1 MVVLI
6 VENAP
11 QSLRGEISRW
21 LIEPRAGVF
30 VGNVPARVRD
40 KLWELVTEKLTKRGD
55 LDAGAILIHSAMTEQ
70 GFAIR
75 SFGDPR
81 RKVVDVEGL
90 QLIKF
95 SGV

>member
-11 QSLRGEISRW
+11 PSLRGEISR
-21 LIEPRAGVF
+21 LMIMDLLYQRHGIER
-30 VGNVPARVRD
+30 
-40 KLWELVTEKLTKRGD
+40 LWEMVTQKLSKKPE
-55 LDAGAILIHSAMTEQ
+55 AGAMLIHSARTEQ

-95 SGV
+95 CGV

>member
-11 QSLRGEISRW
+11 ASLRGEISRL
-21 LIEPRAGVF
+21 LIEPRAGTF
-30 VGNVPARVRD
+30 VGNLSARVRD
-40 KLWELVTEKLTKRGD
+40 RLWETVTEKLAKKPE
-55 LDAGAILIHSAMTEQ
+55 AGAMLIHTARTEQ

-81 RKVVDVEGL
+81 RKVVEVEGL

-95 SGV
+95 CGV

>member
-11 QSLRGEISRW
+11 ASLRGEISR
-21 LIEPRAGVF
+21 LMIQPRAGTF
-30 VGNVPARVRD
+30 VGNIPARVRD
-40 KLWELVTEKLTKRGD
+40 RLWERVTEKLAKKPE
-55 LDAGAILIHSAMTEQ
+55 AGAMLIHTARTEQ

-81 RKVVDVEGL
+81 RKVVDAEGL

-95 SGV
+95 CGV

>member
-11 QSLRGEISRW
+11 GSLRGEISR
-21 LIEPRAGVF
+21 LMIEPRAGTF
-30 VGNVPARVRD
+30 VGNIPARVRD
-40 KLWELVTEKLTKRGD
+40 RLWDQVKRKLVDRP
-55 LDAGAILIHSAMTEQ
+55 DAGAILVHSAMTEQ

-81 RKVVDVEGL
+81 RTVVDFEGL

>member
-11 QSLRGEISRW
+11 ASLRGEISC
-21 LIEPRAGVF
+21 LMIQPRAGTF
-30 VGNVPARVRD
+30 VGNIPARVRD
-40 KLWELVTEKLTKRGD
+40 RLWERVTRKLANTPE
-55 LDAGAILIHSAMTEQ
+55 AGAMLIHSARTEQ

-95 SGV
+95 CGV

>member
-6 VENAP
+6 VENAQP
-11 QSLRGEISRW
+11 SLRGEISR
-21 LIEPRAGVF
+21 LMIQPRAGTF
-30 VGNVPARVRD
+30 VGNIPARVRD
-40 KLWELVTEKLTKRGD
+40 RLWDHVTEKLTGREG
-55 LDAGAILIHSAMTEQ
+55 AGAMLIHSARTEQ

-75 SFGDPR
+75 AFGDPR
-81 RKVVDVEGL
+81 RKVVDVDGL

>member
-11 QSLRGEISRW
+11 ASLRGEISR
-21 LIEPRAGVF
+21 LMIQPRAGTF
-30 VGNVPARVRD
+30 VGNIPARVRD
-40 KLWELVTEKLTKRGD
+40 RLWERVTEKLAKKPE
-55 LDAGAILIHSAMTEQ
+55 AGAMLIHSARTEQ

-90 QLIKF
+90 QLIRF
-95 SGV
+95 CGV